1 MELESGAVLQV
12 VGNFTVFSTLAVKKL
27 CIYFFPGA
35 SLRSLLGP
43 ERSAKMCIFESEE
56 EESGGKGLIVTDSM
70 QVLSA
75 LIDQIQH
82 PAGHVIHEAALGHH
96 GNHGCGVT
104 SLVCLAASW
113 SQQVAELRK
122 QGYPLPVV
130 FAVFEE
136 CLRESEAAILNLC
149 QPLTKMRDE
158 YSRRRGGDGVERNVS
173 FYSRHSIRP
182 SRPSREG
189 HTDSGFLQYLGKQLC
204 HGREQAMSLAV
215 KAVLPLTKSLSSS
228 PLDLRKVMSLKLVG
242 VASQHSRV
250 EVGVVCKLKE
260 EMVELV
266 CRNECSS
273 LRTIILCGDATEVYA
288 HRGLKK
294 DVKISFVGSCDLE
307 LESHD
312 LRLRSH
318 DHWLWSWQQFLS
330 KV

>member
-228 PLDLRKVMSLKLVG
+228 PLDLRYTYFF
-242 VASQHSRV
+242 
-250 EVGVVCKLKE
+250 
-260 EMVELV
+260 MVH
-266 CRNECSS
+266 NF
-273 LRTIILCGDATEVYA
+273 AM
-288 HRGLKK
+288 
-294 DVKISFVGSCDLE
+294 
-307 LESHD
+307 
-312 LRLRSH
+312 
-318 DHWLWSWQQFLS
+318 
-330 KV
+330 

>member
-12 VGNFTVFSTLAVKKL
+12 V
-27 CIYFFPGA
+27 GA

-158 YSRRRGGDGVERNVS
+158 YSRS
-173 FYSRHSIRP
+173 LFSLSLSLSP
-182 SRPSREG
+182 SS
-189 HTDSGFLQYLGKQLC
+189 
-204 HGREQAMSLAV
+204 
-215 KAVLPLTKSLSSS
+215 LPLLLFPLFRVARFFCTYSSEHVR
-228 PLDLRKVMSLKLVG
+228 RKKG
-242 VASQHSRV
+242 
-250 EVGVVCKLKE
+250 KP
-260 EMVELV
+260 
-266 CRNECSS
+266 
-273 LRTIILCGDATEVYA
+273 IILSTLYPP
-288 HRGLKK
+288 LF
-294 DVKISFVGSCDLE
+294 SFLTPP
-307 LESHD
+307 SH
-312 LRLRSH
+312 LYILT
-318 DHWLWSWQQFLS
+318 
-330 KV
+330 